1 MDKKLPLFQYRDTI
15 IETVCKNQVVIIT
28 AETGSGKSTQ
38 VPQYLLNHGYKAL
51 ITQPR
56 RLAAVSLATYVAQSI
71 GIELGATVGYH
82 TAFERAYSAKTDL
95 LYCTDGLAL
104 VRKLMGEKIYNVL
117 IIDEIHEWNMNIEA
131 LIAWS
136 RLRLG
141 LDEKCKL
148 ILMSATLEKDDLS
161 AYFGGIPIIDI
172 PHRLYSVTDIPA
184 GPSVVEDAAW
194 LLEKNFNVLV
204 FQPGKKEI
212 EKCGEELAARNLHAE
227 ILPLH
232 SLLATNDQ
240 AKCFQA
246 FSRPKCVIATNIAQT
261 SITIPD
267 IDAVVDSGYERRQE
281 VVGGVE
287 GLYLRPISWAD
298 VKQRKGRAGRTK
310 PGMYID
316 HCQETDRPMNIPPE
330 ILRVR
335 LDQIVLRLAEANI
348 DAEEIKF
355 FHQPDVR
362 EIQEAKRALT
372 TLGCLDDAGAV
383 TEIGHQVA
391 KMPLSAK
398 FGRMIIEAENLGVV
412 DDIITIA
419 AIHEVGHIVKS
430 DGVWRS
436 IVQIEKDSDSLALL
450 ALYKAFHGRSQSELE
465 SAGIYPKNFFRIVEI
480 RQHLYETLQ
489 GMFSFYSSGNRE
501 NILRSICAG
510 MIDHLYR
517 RSSSNIYY
525 ADSSGQE
532 RIIDRIS
539 VVSDAEWIV
548 GLPWDLEIQAQEGKK
563 IIRQI
568 RMASKVNPF
577 WLAELAPHLVRI
589 ETGYRPRSN
598 AQEGAAVPATLT
610 YFNNFLIEEK
620 KVPNSSSLGT
630 VTKKQP

>member
-1 MDKKLPLFQYRDTI
+1 MDKKLPIYQYQDTI
-15 IETVCKNQVVIIT
+15 IETVRKNQVVIIT

-56 RLAAVSLATYVAQSI
+56 RLAAISLAKYVAQSI

-104 VRKLMGEKIYNVL
+104 VRKLMGENIHNVL
-117 IIDEIHEWNMNIEA
+117 VIDEIHEWNINIET

-148 ILMSATLEKDDLS
+148 ILMSATLEKDGLS
-161 AYFGGIPIIDI
+161 AYFGGVPIIDV
-172 PHRLYSVTDIPA
+172 PNRLCSVTDIPA
-184 GPSVVEDAAW
+184 GPSVVDDAAW
-194 LLEKNFNVLV
+194 LLDKSFNVLV

-212 EKCGEELAARNLHAE
+212 ERVSEELAAKNLNAE

-232 SLLATNDQ
+232 SLLAPNDQ
-240 AKCFQA
+240 AKCFRS

-267 IDAVVDSGYERRQE
+267 IDAVVDSGYERRRE
-281 VVGGVE
+281 IVDGVE
-287 GLYLRPISWAD
+287 GLYLKPISWAD
-298 VKQRKGRAGRTK
+298 SKQRKGRAGRTK

-316 HCQETDRPMNIPPE
+316 HCQEIDRPMFLSPE

-335 LDQIVLRLAEANI
+335 LDQIVLRLAEADI
-348 DAEEIKF
+348 DAEEVKF

-362 EIQEAKRALT
+362 EILEAKRSLT
-372 TLGCLDDAGAV
+372 TLGCINDAGVV

-412 DDIITIA
+412 DDVITIA
-419 AIHEVGHIVKS
+419 AIHEVGHIVRS

-450 ALYKAFHGRSQSELE
+450 ALYKAFCGRSQDELE
-465 SAGIYPKNFFRIVEI
+465 KAGIYPKSFFRIVEI
-480 RQHLYETLQ
+480 RQHLNETLH

-501 NILRSICAG
+501 NILRSICVG
-510 MIDHLYR
+510 MIDHLYQ
-517 RSSSNIYY
+517 RSSSNVCY

-563 IIRQI
+563 IIKQI
-568 RMASKVNPF
+568 RMVSKVNPL
-577 WLAELAPHLVRI
+577 WLAELAPHLTRI
-589 ETGYRPRSN
+589 EAGLNPRLHPK
-598 AQEGAAVPATLT
+598 EGVVVSITRT

-620 KVPNSSSLGT
+620 EVLHSSRPAITTQS
-630 VTKKQP
+630 